1 MCIIGFR
8 WLLWFAFIYND
19 IHSYI
24 LSFEL
29 CQYLQYA
36 RLSQK
41 FRIHWS
47 EKRIVLLQY
56 KKYFNISI
64 LRYKRSILR
73 DSVKLIRVSLIF
85 CNVNYFCYEY
95 LQIAMFLM
103 ISYFIGS
110 LYKTH
115 TWIKMRIKRRNPHWN
130 ISFLDSICVMSTFWC
145 CLHCNTSS
153 RNFWGHWQQM
163 HCISTFKIE
172 LEKDVLF
179 NLLCSISIIQICAC
193 IKNQK
198 YILYWLFDS

>member
-36 RLSQK
+36 RLSLK

-47 EKRIVLLQY
+47 EKRIILLQY

-64 LRYKRSILR
+64 LRYQRSISILNAIIKEENIEIRESTNTSFSLIVSVIIDAKNRIFHVLKITVLHFTYVLR
-73 DSVKLIRVSLIF
+73 LLLIRVSLIF
-85 CNVNYFCYEY
+85 YNVDYFCYEY
-95 LQIAMFLM
+95 LQIAMFLK

-110 LYKTH
+110 LYNTH
-115 TWIKMRIKRRNPHWN
+115 T
-130 ISFLDSICVMSTFWC
+130 
-145 CLHCNTSS
+145 
-153 RNFWGHWQQM
+153 
-163 HCISTFKIE
+163 
-172 LEKDVLF
+172 
-179 NLLCSISIIQICAC
+179 
-193 IKNQK
+193 
-198 YILYWLFDS
+198 